1 MQCASNQFGYGQPPQ
16 PGTVFESCVAAF
28 PQETPEHWE
37 AEKERTMNN
46 QLHFGIQAPQQHI
59 SYQRL
64 LQFWLEA
71 DREPLIEH
79 MWLFDHFMPL
89 SEPTDGSCFE
99 SWTLLAALAAET
111 QRVRL
116 GHLVT
121 GNTYRN
127 PAILA
132 RQAVTV
138 DHISGGRLNFGIG
151 AAWDEREH
159 QGYGLPFPGI
169 GERVRRLDEA
179 CQVIRQVWTE
189 TTPTFEGRYYQLHQA
204 PNEPRPLQKPFPPIV
219 IAAGG
224 DRMLQVVAR
233 HANVWCAVAQT
244 AEDFREKN
252 ARLTQHCEAIKRDP
266 NTLERLASF
275 IINPADVTFRQARE
289 TAQSFLE
296 AGATHIVINIAAF
309 YQQEEVIPRL
319 LNEIIKPL
327 KQSDE

>member
-1 MQCASNQFGYGQPPQ
+1 MS
-16 PGTVFESCVAAF
+16 
-28 PQETPEHWE
+28 
-37 AEKERTMNN
+37 N

-64 LQFWLEA
+64 LEIWLEA

-89 SEPTDGSCFE
+89 SEPTDGPCFE
-99 SWTLLAALAAET
+99 SWTVLAALAGQTE
-111 QRVRL
+111 RVRL

-138 DHISGGRLNFGIG
+138 DHISRGRLNFGIG
-151 AAWDEREH
+151 AAWHEQEH
-159 QGYGLPFPGI
+159 QGYGLAFPSAA
-169 GERVRRLDEA
+169 ERVRRLDEA
-179 CQVIRQVWTE
+179 CQIIRQLWTQ
-189 TTPTFEGRYYQLHQA
+189 TTPTFDGRYYQLHQA
-204 PNEPRPLQKPFPPIV
+204 HSEPKPLQKPFPPIF

-224 DRMLQVVAR
+224 DHMLQVVAKQ
-233 HANVWCAVAQT
+233 ANVWCSTSQT

-252 ARLTQHCEAIKRDP
+252 ARLTQHCEAIGRDP
-266 NTLERLASF
+266 HTLERLASF
-275 IINPADVTFRQARE
+275 IINPADADFRQARE
-289 TAQSFLE
+289 KAQSLIE
-296 AGATHIVINIAAF
+296 AGATHIVLNIAAF

-319 LNEIIKPL
+319 LNEVIKPL
-327 KQSDE
+327 KQSDERKSA

>member
-1 MQCASNQFGYGQPPQ
+1 
-16 PGTVFESCVAAF
+16 
-28 PQETPEHWE
+28 
-37 AEKERTMNN
+37 MNN

-64 LQFWLEA
+64 LAFWLEA

-89 SEPTDGSCFE
+89 SKPTDGPCFE
-99 SWTLLAALAAET
+99 SWTLLAALAARTERL
-111 QRVRL
+111 RV

-121 GNTYRN
+121 GVTYRN

-151 AAWDEREH
+151 AAWHEQEH
-159 QGYGLPFPGI
+159 RAYGLPFPNAA
-169 GERVRRLDEA
+169 ERVRRLDEA
-179 CQVIRQVWTE
+179 CQVIRQLWTE
-189 TTPTFEGRYYQLHQA
+189 TTPTFEGRYYQLQQA
-204 PNEPRPLQKPFPPIV
+204 PGEPQPLQKPFPPIV

-224 DRMLQVVAR
+224 DHMLQVVAR
-233 HANVWCAVAQT
+233 QANVWCAVAPT

-252 ARLTQHCEAIKRDP
+252 ARLTQDCEAIGRDP
-266 NTLERLASF
+266 STLERLASF
-275 IINPADVTFRQARE
+275 LISPADVTFRQARE
-289 TAQSFLE
+289 TAQSFIE
-296 AGATHIVINIAAF
+296 AGATHIVVNIAAF

-319 LNEIIKPL
+319 LDAVIKPL
-327 KQSDE
+327 KQSNE